1 MARINL
7 ALKVITSKATPE
19 LMTLIAK
26 KNNPG
31 IAVVSITNKEFIVYG
46 GSRSMLFNQSLGIS
60 RVLNKYESFIQVSL
74 KINTIM

>member
-19 LMTLIAK
+19 LMTLIA

>member
-7 ALKVITSKATPE
+7 ALKIITSKATPE
-19 LMTLIAK
+19 LLTLMA

-31 IAVVSITNKEFIVYG
+31 MAVVSITNKEFTTYG
-46 GSRSMLFNQSLGIS
+46 VLFNQSLGIS
-60 RVLNKYESFIQVSL
+60 RVLNKYERFIYVSG

>member
-7 ALKVITSKATPE
+7 ALKIITSKATPE
-19 LMTLIAK
+19 LLTLMA

-31 IAVVSITNKEFIVYG
+31 MVVVSITNKEFTTYG
-46 GSRSMLFNQSLGIS
+46 VVFNQSLGIS
-60 RVLNKYESFIQVSL
+60 RVLNKYERFIYVSG